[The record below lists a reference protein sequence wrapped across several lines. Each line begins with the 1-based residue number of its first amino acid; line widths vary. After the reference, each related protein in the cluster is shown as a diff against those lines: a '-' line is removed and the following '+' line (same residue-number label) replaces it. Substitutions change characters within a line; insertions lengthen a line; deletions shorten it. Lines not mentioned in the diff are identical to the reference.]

1 MTATPDSPVSPR
13 PKLPHRQPPRRHLR
27 ASSTTASALSA
38 ASTLSFR
45 SHAADLVVRAPISP
59 SGPACVIVTAT
70 PNSGGVITP
79 ELAPR
84 QPPRR
89 LLRASSTT
97 ASALSAASALSFRSH
112 AADLV
117 VRAPISPSAI
127 RVRHRDRHAEFR
139 WRHRARAAAPP
150 ITAPAPLSQL
160 DDAERAQRCT
170 HHRERRHEV
179 RSSSGEEAHRAAS
192 HHISPWGDGHPRL
205 PLASRP
211 SHSSPREEALSALV
225 IGRGG
230 TY

>member
-13 PKLPHRQPPRRHLR
+13 PNCRTANHRAGSSEPARRRRARSAPRARCPFDRTPPTSSCVRRSR
-27 ASSTTASALSA
+27 
-38 ASTLSFR
+38 R
-45 SHAADLVVRAPISP
+45 RE
-59 SGPACVIVTAT
+59 PACVIVTAT

-192 HHISPWGDGHPRL
+192 HHIPHWGDGHPRL